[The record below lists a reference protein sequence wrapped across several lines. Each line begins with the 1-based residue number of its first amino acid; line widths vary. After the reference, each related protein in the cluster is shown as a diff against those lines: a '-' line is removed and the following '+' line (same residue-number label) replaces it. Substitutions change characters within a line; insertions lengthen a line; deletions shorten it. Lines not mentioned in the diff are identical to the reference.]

1 MLTRPPSQCRNLE
14 TLRPYRKILAKQG
27 PASFKGLSRLRKE
40 FCHDPFMAEHLPDR
54 VSWNPDTITNHAMP
68 ALQSSFEPVQ
78 QIADVYNW
86 NPV

>member
-1 MLTRPPSQCRNLE
+1 
-14 TLRPYRKILAKQG
+14 
-27 PASFKGLSRLRKE
+27 
-40 FCHDPFMAEHLPDR
+40 MAEHLPDR
-54 VSWNPDTITNHAMP
+54 VSWTPDTITNHAMP